1 MALADAI
8 AKAIAVSP
16 MANGSVSI
24 IPNRK
29 LLVDGDGLAY
39 YCAGKDGSD
48 PADAKQA
55 VLNKIRSAQRACGA
69 QHTIVLL
76 TASGSTKGGR
86 YAVASVK
93 PYQGQRSNSR
103 RPDNWRFL
111 RDFLEQY
118 TGNEFSVHISVNQE
132 ADDLWAQYVAADPM
146 PHENIVLYTQDKDAR
161 HTCCIHLDW
170 VTHAQIIVPP
180 GTWEIVR
187 NDKVYGRKWFW
198 LQMLHGDAADNIPG
212 LPKYGTTNAKGEPV
226 FKPVGEVTANN
237 VLADCANEDEARE
250 VVLDMYRSFY
260 DSDAIIE
267 AVDEQ
272 AILLWMQRSADPF
285 DVFKE
290 GAPLYGYGPAAA
302 GVQGRINVAKE
313 LNDLARATQDNA
325 VI

>member
-8 AKAIAVSP
+8 AKAVAVSP

-69 QHTIVLL
+69 EQVIVLL

-118 TGNEFSVHISVNQE
+118 TGDEFTVHISIDQE

-212 LPKYGTTNAKGEPV
+212 LERMVVNGKEVK
-226 FKPVGEVTANN
+226 VGEVTANRI
-237 VLADCANEDEARE
+237 LAVCKSDEDARTLVTEA
-250 VVLDMYRSFY
+250 YASY
-260 DSDAIIE
+260 YG
-267 AVDEQ
+267 EQ
-272 AILLWMQRSADPF
+272 AGERLAEQGQLLWMQRSKHAMDAF
-285 DVFKE
+285 ME
-290 GAPLYGYGPAAA
+290 GGPLASLDAAHWRPI
-302 GVQGRINVAKE
+302 VHRINEAQAI
-313 LNDLARATQDNA
+313 NDLANSTQDNA
-325 VI
+325 G

>member
-8 AKAIAVSP
+8 AKAVAVSP

-93 PYQGQRSNSR
+93 PYQGQRTNSR

-118 TGNEFSVHISVNQE
+118 TGDEFSVHISVDQE

-198 LQMLHGDAADNIPG
+198 LQMLHGDTADHIPG
-212 LPKYGTTNAKGEPV
+212 LERMVVNGKEVK
-226 FKPVGEVTANN
+226 VGEVTANRI
-237 VLADCANEDEARE
+237 LAGCESDWDARTLVGEAYASYYRE
-250 VVLDMYRSFY
+250 Q
-260 DSDAIIE
+260 AE
-267 AVDEQ
+267 AALQEQ
-272 AILLWMQRSADPF
+272 AILLWMQRTNNPL
-285 DVFKE
+285 DVFAKH
-290 GAPLYGYGPAAA
+290 GPLQADNPKQAIKDRLQA
-302 GVQGRINVAKE
+302 AKE
-313 LNDLARATQDNA
+313 INDLANSTQDNA
-325 VI
+325 G

>member
-1 MALADAI
+1 MSLADAI
-8 AKAIAVSP
+8 AKAVAISP

-118 TGNEFSVHISVNQE
+118 RGDEFSVHMALYQE

-198 LQMLHGDAADNIPG
+198 LQMLHGDTADNIPG
-212 LPKYGTTNAKGEPV
+212 LERMVVNGKEVK
-226 FKPVGEVTANN
+226 VGDVTANK
-237 VLADCANEDEARE
+237 VLAPCANEEAAITTVLTAYTSYYGHQAE
-250 VVLDMYRSFY
+250 VML
-260 DSDAIIE
+260 A
-267 AVDEQ
+267 EQ
-272 AILLWMQRSADPF
+272 AQLLWMQRRPNTL
-285 DVFKE
+285 DVFSK
-290 GAPLYGYGPAAA
+290 GAPLFWVAAETIDVIDA
-302 GVQGRINVAKE
+302 RIQAAKE
-313 LNDLARATQDNA
+313 INDLANSTQDNT

>member
-8 AKAIAVSP
+8 AKAVAVSP

-93 PYQGQRSNSR
+93 PYQGHRSNSR

-118 TGNEFSVHISVNQE
+118 MGDEFTVHISIDQE
-132 ADDLWAQYVAADPM
+132 ADDLWAQYAAADPM

-212 LPKYGTTNAKGEPV
+212 LERMVVNGKEVK
-226 FKPVGEVTANN
+226 VGEVTANRI
-237 VLADCANEDEARE
+237 LAVCKSDEDARTLVTEAYATYYGELAPVR
-250 VVLDMYRSFY
+250 L
-260 DSDAIIE
+260 A
-267 AVDEQ
+267 EQ
-272 AILLWMQRSADPF
+272 AQLLWMQRAPDPMDAF
-285 DVFKE
+285 IDGGPFE
-290 GAPLYGYGPAAA
+290 DCLGEALYTIY
-302 GVQGRINVAKE
+302 QRITDAQAI
-313 LNDLARATQDNA
+313 NDLANSTQDNA
-325 VI
+325 S